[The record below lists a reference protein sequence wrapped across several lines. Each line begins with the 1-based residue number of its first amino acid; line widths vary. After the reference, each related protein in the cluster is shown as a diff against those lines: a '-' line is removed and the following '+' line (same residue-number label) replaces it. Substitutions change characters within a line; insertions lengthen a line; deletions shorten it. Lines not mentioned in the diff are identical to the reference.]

1 MKKVFALSV
10 MLLVCANF
18 CFALEW
24 KNLHE
29 KAQITTLEEALSAV
43 KNNSGSIDD
52 LYLLGLVYLDARRD
66 REAKDIFNRILD
78 ASPQETAAKWGVAEV
93 LRREHKLEESENLLE
108 ELTILSPGF
117 APAFI
122 SRAYIRY
129 TKMDFEGAI
138 RYAQRAISIGK
149 NKLDLGNYVRAYLMI
164 AGSKGMLAYYGGPF
178 SKIFDGTAVFPML
191 KKAESMQ
198 PDSPAV
204 LFGLG
209 SYYLLAPKFV
219 GGNKEKAVEYLEKA
233 VKLDPLFADIYVRL
247 AQAYKLKGDKDKYNI
262 YLNKALEIDPQNELA
277 LDIKNGSCRFI
288 CIGG

>member
-1 MKKVFALSV
+1 MKKIFVLSV
-10 MLLVCANF
+10 MLFVCVNF
-18 CFALEW
+18 CLALEW

-43 KNNSGSIDD
+43 NNNAGSIDD
-52 LYLLGLVYLDARRD
+52 LYLLGLIYLNARRD
-66 REAKDIFNRILD
+66 QEAKEVFNRILGI
-78 ASPQETAAKWGVAEV
+78 SPQETAAKWGVAEA

-108 ELTILSPGF
+108 EVTILNPGF

-129 TKMDFEGAI
+129 TKMDFEGALK
-138 RYAQRAISIGK
+138 YAQRAVGIGK
-149 NKLDLGNYVRAYLMI
+149 HKLDLSNYVRACLII
-164 AGSKGMLAYYGGPF
+164 AGSRGMLAYYGGPF
-178 SKIFDGTAVFPML
+178 SKIIDGTAVFPML
-191 KKAESMQ
+191 KKAESIQ
-198 PDSPAV
+198 PDSPEV

-209 SYYLLAPKFV
+209 SFYLLAPKFV
-219 GGNKEKAVEYLEKA
+219 GGNKEKAVAYLEKA

-277 LDIKNGSCRFI
+277 LDIKTGSCRFI
-288 CIGG
+288 CIGR